1 MTGAAARLNP
11 RAMAAVFLAFAL
23 AYFFSALVRA
33 VTATLAPVFAD
44 ELGLKASHLGLLAGA
59 YFFGFALMQ
68 LPLGQALDRHGPKR
82 VLLLLLG
89 LAAVGCAAFAMAQ
102 GLGQLIA
109 ARLLIGVGVSA
120 CLMAPLTAYR
130 LYFPATVQMRA
141 NAWMLMTGS
150 LGMVASTLPVQWL
163 LPLLGWRGLFWSVAL
178 CLVLCMLLIA
188 RLVPADAQAGAP
200 VAKAADGGYRAVW
213 RHPMFVRMMPLGLV
227 TYGGLVAMQALW
239 IGPWLTQVGGRDAT
253 QAAGGLL
260 LVNLCMLLA
269 FLGWGLAMPML
280 LRRGWHAERL
290 IGLGWPLGVALM
302 AGLLWLGPQAGALWW
317 AAWCV
322 CTSVVSLSQPAI
334 GQAFAASLAGRALS
348 AFNLL
353 IFAGVFFIQ
362 WSIGLAIDMLQARG
376 WSTLSAYQASF
387 GLFLLAQL
395 GAGLW
400 FQGKG
405 RSAATR
411 ASVGQGR

>member
-1 MTGAAARLNP
+1 MTGGAHRLTP
-11 RAMAAVFLAFAL
+11 RAIAVVFLAFAF
-23 AYFFSALVRA
+23 AYFFSAMVRA
-33 VTATLAPVFAD
+33 VTATLAPVFAH

-82 VLLLLLG
+82 VLLVLLA
-89 LAAVGCAAFAMAQ
+89 LASLGCAAFALAQ
-102 GLGQLIA
+102 GLLQLIA

-163 LPLLGWRGLFWSVAL
+163 LPLLGWRGLFWCVAM
-178 CLVLCMLLIA
+178 CLVLCMLIIA
-188 RLVPADAQAGAP
+188 RVVPPDTPAPAAGTPAS
-200 VAKAADGGYRAVW
+200 DGGYRAVW
-213 RHPMFVRMMPLGLV
+213 RHPMFVRMLPLGLV

-239 IGPWLTQVGGRDAT
+239 IGPWLTQVGGRSAT

-260 LVNLCMLLA
+260 LVNLCMLFA
-269 FLGWGLAMPML
+269 FLGWGLVMPVL

-290 IGLGWPLGVALM
+290 IGVGWPLGVALM
-302 AGLLWLGPQAGALWW
+302 AALLWLGPQAGAVWW

-348 AFNLL
+348 AYNLM
-353 IFAGVFFIQ
+353 IFSGVFLIQ
-362 WSIGLAIDMLQARG
+362 WSIGVAIDMLQTRG
-376 WSTLSAYQASF
+376 WATLAAYQAAF

-395 GAGLW
+395 AAGLW
-400 FQGKG
+400 FQVKG
-405 RSAATR
+405 RPAVQPAT
-411 ASVGQGR
+411 SGQGR

>member
-1 MTGAAARLNP
+1 MTGPATRLTP
-11 RAMAAVFLAFAL
+11 RAMALVFLAFAF

-89 LAAVGCAAFAMAQ
+89 LATLGCAAFALAQ
-102 GLGQLIA
+102 GLVPLIA

-130 LYFPATVQMRA
+130 LYFPDSAQMRA
-141 NAWMLMTGS
+141 NSWMLMTGS

-163 LPLLGWRGLFWSVAL
+163 LPLLGWRGLFWCVAL
-178 CLVLCMLLIA
+178 CLVVCMLLIA
-188 RLVPADAQAGAP
+188 QVAPADARATVAGER
-200 VAKAADGGYRAVW
+200 VSDGGYRAVW
-213 RHPMFVRMMPLGLV
+213 RHPMFVRMVPLGAV

-239 IGPWLTQVGGRDAT
+239 IGPWLTQVGGHSAK

-260 LVNLCMLLA
+260 VVNLSMLLA
-269 FLGWGLAMPML
+269 FGGWGLAMPAL

-290 IGLGWPLGVALM
+290 IALGWPLGVVLM
-302 AGLLWLGPQAGALWW
+302 AALVWLGPQAGALWW

-334 GQAFAASLAGRALS
+334 GQAFAATSAGRALS
-348 AFNLL
+348 AYNLV
-353 IFAGVFFIQ
+353 IFSGVFLIQ
-362 WSIGLAIDMLQARG
+362 WTIGVAIDMLQSRG
-376 WSTLSAYQASF
+376 WATLSAYQAAF
-387 GLFLLAQL
+387 GLFLLGQL

-400 FQGKG
+400 FQFKG
-405 RSAATR
+405 RARGPAAT
-411 ASVGQGR
+411 AGQGR